1 MVVKDKLLEKVCCGD
16 ERAYQG
22 LFRMYY
28 ADLVAFAYSLLKDL
42 GKAEDVVQEFFVNF
56 WCEKKYKNVHSSLD
70 SYLFRAVKNACLNHI
85 RDERY
90 RVRKLEEVWKNRE
103 EEETGK
109 EEETEEK
116 EAVYKAIAE
125 LPEQCRRIFM
135 MCCVEGK
142 KYQEA
147 ADALNISVNT
157 VRTQMGRAF
166 KTLRE
171 KLAGKTYSM
180 LLLHFFTGGWK
191 FVPEDSGM

>member
-1 MVVKDKLLEKVCCGD
+1 M
-16 ERAYQG
+16 
-22 LFRMYY
+22 
-28 ADLVAFAYSLLKDL
+28 
-42 GKAEDVVQEFFVNF
+42 
-56 WCEKKYKNVHSSLD
+56 
-70 SYLFRAVKNACLNHI
+70 KNACLNHI
-85 RDERY
+85 RHERS

-103 EEETGK
+103 EVETDK